1 MSRNRKKNNWY
12 GDRQFWRSLGT
23 NQKDYVLYYE
33 RLMELALSM
42 FEWKN
47 LPETVDARFL
57 ELCLLTTGCCLFF
70 KDEVMGYLTLRTTLG
85 DPLDVYQ
92 IPTKRMAYAQNG
104 YRYDATEDDSVI
116 IFNNMLHLPDVM
128 KLDKYARILW
138 DIDQTIKVNA
148 HAQKTPVLIV
158 CDESQRLTMQQLYAK
173 YEGNE
178 PFIFGNKN
186 LLDGSPISALS
197 TGAPYVC
204 DKLYLLK
211 TQYWNEA
218 LTLLG
223 IPNTDMEKK
232 ERLVSTEAVNQ
243 NGATMASRSSR
254 LYERK
259 AACKKINEMFGLN
272 IDVDYVNDINPV
284 IGLGGDDIVM
294 NNMEAIYQHRPGN
307 EEKGK

>member
-1 MSRNRKKNNWY
+1 MSRKKNRNSF
-12 GDRQFWRSLGT
+12 GDKQFWRSLGK
-23 NQKDYVLYYE
+23 NQKDYVLYFE

-47 LPETVDARFL
+47 LPDTVDARFL
-57 ELCLLTTGCCLFF
+57 ELSLITTGSALFF
-70 KDEVMGYLTLRTTLG
+70 KDEVMGYLCLRTTLG

-104 YRYDATEDDSVI
+104 YRYDGDEDNSI
-116 IFNNMLHLPDVM
+116 LIFNNMLHLPDIL
-128 KLDKYARILW
+128 KLDKYAQILW
-138 DIDQTIKVNA
+138 DLDQTIKVNA

-158 CDESQRLTMQQLYAK
+158 CDESQRVTMQQLYAK

-178 PFIFGNKN
+178 PFIFGNKD
-186 LLDGSPISALS
+186 LLNGSPITTLS

-218 LTLLG
+218 MTLLG

-243 NGATMASRSSR
+243 NGATVASRSSR

-259 AACKKINEMFGLN
+259 AACKKINDMFGLN
-272 IDVDYVNDINPV
+272 IDVDYVQDINPV
-284 IGLGGDDIVM
+284 IGLGAEDVVM
-294 NNMEAIYQHRPGN
+294 NNMETIYQHRPDTDKEN
-307 EEKGK
+307 E

>member
-1 MSRNRKKNNWY
+1 MSRKKNKNSF
-12 GDRQFWRSLGT
+12 GDKQFWRSLGK
-23 NQKDYVLYYE
+23 NQKDYVLYFE

-47 LPETVDARFL
+47 LPDTIDARFL
-57 ELCLLTTGCCLFF
+57 ELSLITTGSALFF
-70 KDEVMGYLTLRTTLG
+70 KDEVMGYLCLRTTLG
-85 DPLDVYQ
+85 SPLDVYQ

-104 YRYDATEDDSVI
+104 YRYDGDEDNSVL
-116 IFNNMLHLPDVM
+116 IFNNMLHLPDIL
-128 KLDKYARILW
+128 KLDKYAQILW
-138 DIDQTIKVNA
+138 DLDQTIKVNA

-158 CDESQRLTMQQLYAK
+158 CDESQRVTMQQLYAK

-178 PFIFGNKN
+178 PFIFGNKD
-186 LLDGSPISALS
+186 LLNGSPITTLS

-218 LTLLG
+218 MTLLG

-243 NGATMASRSSR
+243 NGATVASRSSR

-259 AACKKINEMFGLN
+259 AACKKINDMFGLN
-272 IDVDYVNDINPV
+272 IDVDYVQDINPV
-284 IGLGGDDIVM
+284 IGLGAEDVVM
-294 NNMEAIYQHRPGN
+294 NNMGAIYQHRPDTDKEN
-307 EEKGK
+307 E

>member
-1 MSRNRKKNNWY
+1 MSRKKNRNSF
-12 GDRQFWRSLGT
+12 GDKQFWRSLGK
-23 NQKDYVLYYE
+23 NQKDYVLYFE

-47 LPETVDARFL
+47 LPDTIDARFL
-57 ELCLLTTGCCLFF
+57 ELSLITTGSALFF
-70 KDEVMGYLTLRTTLG
+70 KDEVMGYLCLRTTLG

-104 YRYDATEDDSVI
+104 YRYDGDEDNSI
-116 IFNNMLHLPDVM
+116 LIFNNMLHLPDIL
-128 KLDKYARILW
+128 KLDKYAQILW
-138 DIDQTIKVNA
+138 DLDQTIKVNA

-158 CDESQRLTMQQLYAK
+158 CDESQRVTMQQLYAK

-178 PFIFGNKN
+178 PFIFGNKD
-186 LLDGSPISALS
+186 LLNGSPITTLS

-218 LTLLG
+218 MTLLG

-243 NGATMASRSSR
+243 NGATVASRSSR

-259 AACKKINEMFGLN
+259 AACKKINDMFGLN
-272 IDVDYVNDINPV
+272 IDVDYVQDINPV
-284 IGLGGDDIVM
+284 IGLGAEDVVM
-294 NNMEAIYQHRPGN
+294 NNMETIYQHRPDTDKEN
-307 EEKGK
+307 E